1 MKDLY
6 IIGGLK
12 PLSKAETQKI
22 EDSVNYSLPIDYIDF
37 LAQFG
42 YGEINELLTI
52 VEPDKGFIRN
62 NFSDFMDFWDWQAVN
77 EQKALDG
84 LTIGKT
90 IDGDI
95 IAVMD
100 DLNAPIIMLPR
111 HSEIPVS
118 FPDFESV
125 IDYYNTHYKFENN
138 LYFDTY
144 NQHQLKYISLVHEGK
159 VDKDLIDYLHKS
171 FLQEYKVD
179 KGFNLEVQPKYVI
192 QNIGGWVYF
201 DLVNSSA
208 IRIKYQQQFEEKAFE
223 IIELFTTKQ
232 KDYLK

>member
-1 MKDLY
+1 MIY
-6 IIGGLK
+6 IIGELK
-12 PLSKAETQKI
+12 PLSKAEIQKI
-22 EDSVNYSLPIDYIDF
+22 EDSVNYSLPIDYTNF

-42 YGEINELLTI
+42 YGEINELLMI

-62 NFSDFMDFWDWQAVN
+62 NFSDFMDFWNWQGMN

-84 LTIGKT
+84 STIGKT

-95 IAVMD
+95 IAVTD
-100 DLNAPIIMLPR
+100 DPAAPIIMLPR
-111 HSEIPVS
+111 HSDMPVCFS
-118 FPDFESV
+118 DFGSV
-125 IDYYNTHYKFENN
+125 IDYYNTHYKFEDN

-144 NQHQLKYISLVHEGK
+144 NQHQMKYISLIHDGK

-171 FLQEYKVD
+171 FLQKYKTD
-179 KGFNLEVQPKYVI
+179 KAFNLEVQPKYVI

-208 IRIKYQQQFEEKAFE
+208 IRIKYQQQFEKEASE
-223 IIELFTTKQ
+223 IIEFFTTKQ
-232 KDYLK
+232 QNYLK